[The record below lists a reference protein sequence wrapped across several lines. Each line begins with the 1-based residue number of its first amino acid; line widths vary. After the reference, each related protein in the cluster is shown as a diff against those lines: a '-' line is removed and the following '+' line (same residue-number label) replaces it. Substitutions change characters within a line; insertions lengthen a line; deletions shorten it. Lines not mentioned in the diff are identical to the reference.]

1 MVKKSFEKKLE
12 SIRRE
17 IGETVI
23 FSIGMNKS
31 NKFDIIGIQVF
42 PEDDKKEETPEV
54 ISYVG

>member
-42 PEDDKKEETPEV
+42 PKDDKEEETPEV
-54 ISYVG
+54 INYVG